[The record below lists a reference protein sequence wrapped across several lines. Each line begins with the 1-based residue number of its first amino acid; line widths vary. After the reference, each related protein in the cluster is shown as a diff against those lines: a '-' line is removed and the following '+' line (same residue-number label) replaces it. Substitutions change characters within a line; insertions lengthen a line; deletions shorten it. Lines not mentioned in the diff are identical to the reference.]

1 LEGFSPSNNW
11 KLNYV
16 RSELP
21 STRPIVDLEDPVM
34 CPYYGPKNL
43 KLAPTYTPFKDLNN
57 GDFVF
62 LRLHDPLLVP
72 V

>member
-1 LEGFSPSNNW
+1 
-11 KLNYV
+11 V

-72 V
+72 VWLGKT